1 MSFLILKSASTLLI
15 LILLNAT
22 QHCQSADLSPQFYA
36 AKCPQA
42 LAAIHSTVQTAIAKD
57 RRMAASLIRLQFHDC
72 FVHGCD
78 ASVLLDQTSTST
90 QTEKTAI
97 PNRRFTKTFKVIEDA
112 KSRIERLCPG
122 VVSCSDII
130 AVAARDA
137 SASVEGPTWDVKLG
151 RRDSDSAFLSLA
163 NSDIPGP
170 KSDLQTLISDFQKK
184 GLTARDMVALSGA
197 HTLGFAQCFTFRDR
211 IYDNGTKA
219 VNKIIDSDFARKKK
233 KACPAEGGDRYL
245 APLDTVTPKSFDNNY
260 FKTLMRKKGL
270 LESDQVL
277 YSGGSTDGIVEEYSR
292 DGGKFSTD
300 FAAAMV
306 KMGDIGVITGSDG
319 QIRKGGRERTGR
331 RTASNGGGGRF
342 EPWGGRERTRRRIAG
357 DSGGGGL
364 AKTTADQRLQPT
376 HRRPL
381 SPTPAADPSLQLPP
395 PTPLSNSRRRPLS
408 PTPAPIQ
415 ILPFAV
421 SNLHSSHRRSAANS
435 PATTMG
441 SNRCGDAANNGSRE
455 STDSQSFNPRA
466 STISSIEFL
475 KSTNGSRESTA
486 TATTIVLK
494 D

>member
-1 MSFLILKSASTLLI
+1 MLLSIAVSQSEAQELSTNFYSNSCP
-15 LILLNAT
+15 NA
-22 QHCQSADLSPQFYA
+22 LST
-36 AKCPQA
+36 
-42 LAAIHSTVQTAIAKD
+42 IRRSINTAISRE
-57 RRMAASLIRLQFHDC
+57 RRMAASLLRLHFHDC
-72 FVHGCD
+72 FVQGCD
-78 ASVLLDQTSTST
+78 ASILLDQS
-90 QTEKTAI
+90 EKTAI

-219 VNKIIDSDFARKKK
+219 DFARKKK

-319 QIRKGGRERTGR
+319 QIRKVC
-331 RTASNGGGGRF
+331 S
-342 EPWGGRERTRRRIAG
+342 
-357 DSGGGGL
+357 
-364 AKTTADQRLQPT
+364 K
-376 HRRPL
+376 
-381 SPTPAADPSLQLPP
+381 
-395 PTPLSNSRRRPLS
+395 
-408 PTPAPIQ
+408 
-415 ILPFAV
+415 
-421 SNLHSSHRRSAANS
+421 AN
-435 PATTMG
+435 
-441 SNRCGDAANNGSRE
+441 
-455 STDSQSFNPRA
+455 
-466 STISSIEFL
+466 
-475 KSTNGSRESTA
+475 
-486 TATTIVLK
+486 
-494 D
+494 

>member
-1 MSFLILKSASTLLI
+1 MLLLLI
-15 LILLNAT
+15 MLLSIAVSQSEAQELSTNFYSNSCPNA
-22 QHCQSADLSPQFYA
+22 LST
-36 AKCPQA
+36 
-42 LAAIHSTVQTAIAKD
+42 IRRSINTAISRE
-57 RRMAASLIRLQFHDC
+57 RRMAASLLRLHFHDC
-72 FVHGCD
+72 FVQGCD
-78 ASVLLDQTSTST
+78 ASILLDQSPTI
-90 QTEKTAI
+90 QTEKTAP
-97 PNRRFTKTFKVIEDA
+97 PNDKSVRGYEVIDA
-112 KSRIERLCPG
+112 AKAQVERICPG
-122 VVSCSDII
+122 VVSCADILAVAARDASAYII

-219 VNKIIDSDFARKKK
+219 DFARKKK

-319 QIRKGGRERTGR
+319 QIRKVC
-331 RTASNGGGGRF
+331 S
-342 EPWGGRERTRRRIAG
+342 
-357 DSGGGGL
+357 
-364 AKTTADQRLQPT
+364 K
-376 HRRPL
+376 
-381 SPTPAADPSLQLPP
+381 
-395 PTPLSNSRRRPLS
+395 
-408 PTPAPIQ
+408 
-415 ILPFAV
+415 
-421 SNLHSSHRRSAANS
+421 AN
-435 PATTMG
+435 
-441 SNRCGDAANNGSRE
+441 
-455 STDSQSFNPRA
+455 
-466 STISSIEFL
+466 
-475 KSTNGSRESTA
+475 
-486 TATTIVLK
+486 
-494 D
+494 

>member
-1 MSFLILKSASTLLI
+1 MLLLLI
-15 LILLNAT
+15 MLLSIAVSQSEAQELSTNFYSNSCPNA
-22 QHCQSADLSPQFYA
+22 LST
-36 AKCPQA
+36 
-42 LAAIHSTVQTAIAKD
+42 IRRSINTAISRE
-57 RRMAASLIRLQFHDC
+57 RRMAASLLRLHFHDC
-72 FVHGCD
+72 FVQGCD
-78 ASVLLDQTSTST
+78 ASILLDQS
-90 QTEKTAI
+90 EKTAI

-151 RRDSDSAFLSLA
+151 RRDSDSAF
-163 NSDIPGP
+163 
-170 KSDLQTLISDFQKK
+170 TLISDFQKK

-319 QIRKGGRERTGR
+319 QIRKVC
-331 RTASNGGGGRF
+331 S
-342 EPWGGRERTRRRIAG
+342 
-357 DSGGGGL
+357 
-364 AKTTADQRLQPT
+364 K
-376 HRRPL
+376 
-381 SPTPAADPSLQLPP
+381 
-395 PTPLSNSRRRPLS
+395 
-408 PTPAPIQ
+408 
-415 ILPFAV
+415 
-421 SNLHSSHRRSAANS
+421 AN
-435 PATTMG
+435 
-441 SNRCGDAANNGSRE
+441 
-455 STDSQSFNPRA
+455 
-466 STISSIEFL
+466 
-475 KSTNGSRESTA
+475 
-486 TATTIVLK
+486 
-494 D
+494 

>member
-1 MSFLILKSASTLLI
+1 
-15 LILLNAT
+15 
-22 QHCQSADLSPQFYA
+22 
-36 AKCPQA
+36 
-42 LAAIHSTVQTAIAKD
+42 
-57 RRMAASLIRLQFHDC
+57 MAASLLRLHFHDC
-72 FVHGCD
+72 FVQGCD
-78 ASVLLDQTSTST
+78 ASILLDQS
-90 QTEKTAI
+90 EKTAI

-219 VNKIIDSDFARKKK
+219 DFARKKK

-319 QIRKGGRERTGR
+319 QIRKVC
-331 RTASNGGGGRF
+331 S
-342 EPWGGRERTRRRIAG
+342 
-357 DSGGGGL
+357 
-364 AKTTADQRLQPT
+364 K
-376 HRRPL
+376 
-381 SPTPAADPSLQLPP
+381 
-395 PTPLSNSRRRPLS
+395 
-408 PTPAPIQ
+408 
-415 ILPFAV
+415 
-421 SNLHSSHRRSAANS
+421 AN
-435 PATTMG
+435 
-441 SNRCGDAANNGSRE
+441 
-455 STDSQSFNPRA
+455 
-466 STISSIEFL
+466 
-475 KSTNGSRESTA
+475 
-486 TATTIVLK
+486 
-494 D
+494 

>member
-1 MSFLILKSASTLLI
+1 
-15 LILLNAT
+15 
-22 QHCQSADLSPQFYA
+22 
-36 AKCPQA
+36 
-42 LAAIHSTVQTAIAKD
+42 
-57 RRMAASLIRLQFHDC
+57 MAASLLRLHFHDC
-72 FVHGCD
+72 FVQGCD
-78 ASVLLDQTSTST
+78 ASILLDQSPTI
-90 QTEKTAI
+90 QTEKTAP
-97 PNRRFTKTFKVIEDA
+97 PNDKSVRGYEVIDA
-112 KSRIERLCPG
+112 AKAQVERICPGG

-219 VNKIIDSDFARKKK
+219 VNKK

-319 QIRKGGRERTGR
+319 QIRKVC
-331 RTASNGGGGRF
+331 S
-342 EPWGGRERTRRRIAG
+342 
-357 DSGGGGL
+357 
-364 AKTTADQRLQPT
+364 K
-376 HRRPL
+376 
-381 SPTPAADPSLQLPP
+381 
-395 PTPLSNSRRRPLS
+395 
-408 PTPAPIQ
+408 
-415 ILPFAV
+415 
-421 SNLHSSHRRSAANS
+421 AN
-435 PATTMG
+435 
-441 SNRCGDAANNGSRE
+441 
-455 STDSQSFNPRA
+455 
-466 STISSIEFL
+466 
-475 KSTNGSRESTA
+475 
-486 TATTIVLK
+486 
-494 D
+494 

>member
-1 MSFLILKSASTLLI
+1 MLLSIAVSQSEAQELSTNFYSNSCP
-15 LILLNAT
+15 NA
-22 QHCQSADLSPQFYA
+22 LST
-36 AKCPQA
+36 
-42 LAAIHSTVQTAIAKD
+42 IRRSINTAISRE
-57 RRMAASLIRLQFHDC
+57 RRMAASLLRLHFHDC
-72 FVHGCD
+72 FVQGY
-78 ASVLLDQTSTST
+78 QTSTST

-151 RRDSDSAFLSLA
+151 RR
-163 NSDIPGP
+163 P

-319 QIRKGGRERTGR
+319 QIRKVC
-331 RTASNGGGGRF
+331 S
-342 EPWGGRERTRRRIAG
+342 
-357 DSGGGGL
+357 
-364 AKTTADQRLQPT
+364 K
-376 HRRPL
+376 
-381 SPTPAADPSLQLPP
+381 
-395 PTPLSNSRRRPLS
+395 
-408 PTPAPIQ
+408 
-415 ILPFAV
+415 
-421 SNLHSSHRRSAANS
+421 AN
-435 PATTMG
+435 
-441 SNRCGDAANNGSRE
+441 
-455 STDSQSFNPRA
+455 
-466 STISSIEFL
+466 
-475 KSTNGSRESTA
+475 
-486 TATTIVLK
+486 
-494 D
+494 

>member
-1 MSFLILKSASTLLI
+1 
-15 LILLNAT
+15 
-22 QHCQSADLSPQFYA
+22 
-36 AKCPQA
+36 
-42 LAAIHSTVQTAIAKD
+42 
-57 RRMAASLIRLQFHDC
+57 MAASLLRLHFHDC
-72 FVHGCD
+72 FVQGCD
-78 ASVLLDQTSTST
+78 ASILLDQSPTI
-90 QTEKTAI
+90 QTEKTAP
-97 PNRRFTKTFKVIEDA
+97 PNDKSVRGYEVIDA
-112 KSRIERLCPG
+112 AKAQVERICPG
-122 VVSCSDII
+122 VVSCADIL

-137 SASVEGPTWDVKLG
+137 SAYVGGPTWDVKLG

-219 VNKIIDSDFARKKK
+219 KK

-319 QIRKGGRERTGR
+319 QIRKVC
-331 RTASNGGGGRF
+331 S
-342 EPWGGRERTRRRIAG
+342 
-357 DSGGGGL
+357 
-364 AKTTADQRLQPT
+364 K
-376 HRRPL
+376 
-381 SPTPAADPSLQLPP
+381 
-395 PTPLSNSRRRPLS
+395 
-408 PTPAPIQ
+408 
-415 ILPFAV
+415 
-421 SNLHSSHRRSAANS
+421 AN
-435 PATTMG
+435 
-441 SNRCGDAANNGSRE
+441 
-455 STDSQSFNPRA
+455 
-466 STISSIEFL
+466 
-475 KSTNGSRESTA
+475 
-486 TATTIVLK
+486 
-494 D
+494 

>member
-1 MSFLILKSASTLLI
+1 MLLSIAVSQSEAQELSTNFYSNSCP
-15 LILLNAT
+15 NA
-22 QHCQSADLSPQFYA
+22 LST
-36 AKCPQA
+36 
-42 LAAIHSTVQTAIAKD
+42 IRRSINTAISRE
-57 RRMAASLIRLQFHDC
+57 RRMAASLLRLHFHDC
-72 FVHGCD
+72 FVQGY
-78 ASVLLDQTSTST
+78 QTSTST

-163 NSDIPGP
+163 N
-170 KSDLQTLISDFQKK
+170 FQKK

-319 QIRKGGRERTGR
+319 QIRKVC
-331 RTASNGGGGRF
+331 S
-342 EPWGGRERTRRRIAG
+342 
-357 DSGGGGL
+357 
-364 AKTTADQRLQPT
+364 K
-376 HRRPL
+376 
-381 SPTPAADPSLQLPP
+381 
-395 PTPLSNSRRRPLS
+395 
-408 PTPAPIQ
+408 
-415 ILPFAV
+415 
-421 SNLHSSHRRSAANS
+421 AN
-435 PATTMG
+435 
-441 SNRCGDAANNGSRE
+441 
-455 STDSQSFNPRA
+455 
-466 STISSIEFL
+466 
-475 KSTNGSRESTA
+475 
-486 TATTIVLK
+486 
-494 D
+494 

>member
-1 MSFLILKSASTLLI
+1 MLLSIAVSQSEAQELSTNFYSNSCP
-15 LILLNAT
+15 NA
-22 QHCQSADLSPQFYA
+22 LST
-36 AKCPQA
+36 
-42 LAAIHSTVQTAIAKD
+42 IRRSINTAISRE
-57 RRMAASLIRLQFHDC
+57 RRMAASLLRLHFHDC
-72 FVHGCD
+72 FVQGY
-78 ASVLLDQTSTST
+78 QTSTST

-151 RRDSDSAFLSLA
+151 RR
-163 NSDIPGP
+163 P

-233 KACPAEGGDRYL
+233 KACPA
-245 APLDTVTPKSFDNNY
+245 LDTVTPKSFDNNY

-319 QIRKGGRERTGR
+319 QIRKVC
-331 RTASNGGGGRF
+331 S
-342 EPWGGRERTRRRIAG
+342 
-357 DSGGGGL
+357 
-364 AKTTADQRLQPT
+364 K
-376 HRRPL
+376 
-381 SPTPAADPSLQLPP
+381 
-395 PTPLSNSRRRPLS
+395 
-408 PTPAPIQ
+408 
-415 ILPFAV
+415 
-421 SNLHSSHRRSAANS
+421 AN
-435 PATTMG
+435 
-441 SNRCGDAANNGSRE
+441 
-455 STDSQSFNPRA
+455 
-466 STISSIEFL
+466 
-475 KSTNGSRESTA
+475 
-486 TATTIVLK
+486 
-494 D
+494 

>member
-1 MSFLILKSASTLLI
+1 
-15 LILLNAT
+15 
-22 QHCQSADLSPQFYA
+22 
-36 AKCPQA
+36 
-42 LAAIHSTVQTAIAKD
+42 
-57 RRMAASLIRLQFHDC
+57 MAASLIRLQFHDC

-151 RRDSDSAFLSLA
+151 RRDSDY
-163 NSDIPGP
+163 
-170 KSDLQTLISDFQKK
+170 LQTLISDFQKK

-211 IYDNGTKA
+211 IYDN
-219 VNKIIDSDFARKKK
+219 VDSDFARKKK

-319 QIRKGGRERTGR
+319 QIRKVC
-331 RTASNGGGGRF
+331 S
-342 EPWGGRERTRRRIAG
+342 
-357 DSGGGGL
+357 
-364 AKTTADQRLQPT
+364 K
-376 HRRPL
+376 
-381 SPTPAADPSLQLPP
+381 
-395 PTPLSNSRRRPLS
+395 
-408 PTPAPIQ
+408 
-415 ILPFAV
+415 
-421 SNLHSSHRRSAANS
+421 AN
-435 PATTMG
+435 
-441 SNRCGDAANNGSRE
+441 
-455 STDSQSFNPRA
+455 
-466 STISSIEFL
+466 
-475 KSTNGSRESTA
+475 
-486 TATTIVLK
+486 
-494 D
+494 